1 MERWG
6 CYFYIV
12 EGAGAHA
19 YPSQNVYK
27 LTEPNIFTFLADQS
41 IKGHL
46 SPNSKCVCP
55 SPSSSFCL
63 VFTHVAMRLYMSYIQ
78 VHTTSSAAQGGG
90 GSFKNRKPIGEVGC
104 CESRMAER
112 IH

>member
-1 MERWG
+1 MQG
-6 CYFYIV
+6 T
-12 EGAGAHA
+12 GAQA
-19 YPSQNVYK
+19 YPSQKVYQF
-27 LTEPNIFTFLADQS
+27 TEPNIFTFLADQS
-41 IKGHL
+41 IKGHP

-55 SPSSSFCL
+55 SPLFLILLGIYSCGYASVLCH
-63 VFTHVAMRLYMSYIQ
+63 TYKYILP
-78 VHTTSSAAQGGG
+78 VAAQGGG